1 MKSRILILG
10 AGPGGYVAAV
20 RAAQLGAEVTVI
32 VADNVG
38 GTCLNWGCIPSKVM
52 ITTAEMLDKFRRAD
66 HFGID
71 LAGSVKPNMPNLM
84 ARKQTVIQDQ
94 ALGILKLFKQH
105 HIRYLKGTGYIKG
118 PGLAAARCADGSE
131 MEIRWDRLIIATG
144 TQPAMIPGMAFD
156 GHSVLSS
163 NHALNL
169 EKVPQKILI
178 IGGGVIGCE
187 FACMLS
193 ALGASVTLVE
203 SLPRLLPLP
212 SMDISCSK
220 AMLREMKKTQDT
232 MFVEPDGN

>member
-84 ARKQTVIQDQ
+84 ARKQRVIQDQ

-118 PGLAAARCADGSE
+118 PGLAAARCADGGGSGNSLGLADHCH
-131 MEIRWDRLIIATG
+131 RHPTG
-144 TQPAMIPGMAFD
+144 HD
-156 GHSVLSS
+156 SGHSVLSS

-193 ALGASVTLVE
+193 ASGASVTLVE